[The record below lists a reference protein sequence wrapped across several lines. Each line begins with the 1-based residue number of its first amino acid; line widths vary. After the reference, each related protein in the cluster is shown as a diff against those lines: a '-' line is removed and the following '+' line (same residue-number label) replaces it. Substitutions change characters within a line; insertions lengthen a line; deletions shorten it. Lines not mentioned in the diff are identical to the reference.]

1 MADVPIL
8 TADEVVN
15 FIAGID
21 ICTLS
26 GLRNRAVIGLMAGT
40 GCSPA
45 AVVRLVLGDVLHQQG
60 QTWVRLHERDG
71 ELDLR
76 PCPPGPRAWLQ
87 AYLDRAELRDPDAL
101 LFRAGGM
108 RADVLS
114 RRPMK
119 QRELFSMIHDRAE
132 AARVRARLPWP
143 AFRAGG
149 LSKHLANGVWVEASP
164 SSLSTP

>member
-8 TADEVVN
+8 TAEEVVN

-21 ICTLS
+21 TYTLL

-60 QTWVRLHERDG
+60 QTWIRLHERDA

-87 AYLDRAELRDPDAL
+87 SYLDRAGLRDPNAL

-108 RADVLS
+108 RAGAL
-114 RRPMK
+114 
-119 QRELFSMIHDRAE
+119 
-132 AARVRARLPWP
+132 
-143 AFRAGG
+143 
-149 LSKHLANGVWVEASP
+149 
-164 SSLSTP
+164 